1 MKKKITVI
9 VSIISIVFVMAFAL
23 AACNKET
30 KPGYTALS
38 AQADVFKEL
47 NAKTADV
54 GIMDYTMANYLL
66 SVDSAMAKN
75 LTIADVEFEKEYY
88 GIAFRKAAD
97 GKYNALTDLVNQ
109 VLVELKDT
117 DYKTIAEKYGI
128 SAATLDL
135 VYSKPAGEAD
145 NTELDYIKNKGK
157 IVIGF
162 TLNAPMALGEG
173 DKTTGGF
180 DTDLAKAVFAKIS
193 EKVGKTIAVEF
204 KLIDWGKKESE
215 MEAKTI
221 DCVWNGMTLTDEVTS
236 SMECT
241 NPYLNNAQVVV
252 VPADKADQYQ
262 DEASLADLS
271 FAVETGSAG
280 EAEVSALGLNYTPVA
295 AQSDA
300 LMEVAAGTSDAAVI
314 DSLMAGAMVGEG
326 TGYENLTYTIGLN
339 SEEYGVGFRKGSDL
353 AQALNDFFKTSSEDG
368 SLQACAEQYGVQA
381 ALIQQ

>member
-47 NAKTADV
+47 NSKTADV

-66 SVDSAMAKN
+66 SVDSAMAKK
-75 LTIADVEFEKEYY
+75 LMIADVEFEREYY

-97 GKYNALTDLVNQ
+97 GKYNALTDLVNRT
-109 VLVELKDT
+109 LYDLKDA
-117 DYKTIAEKYGI
+117 DYKTIADKYGI
-128 SAATLDL
+128 SAATLNL
-135 VYSKPAGEAD
+135 SYTEPAGEAD
-145 NTELDYIKNKGK
+145 NTELNYIKDKGK

-193 EKVGKTIAVEF
+193 EKVGKKIAVEF

-221 DCVWNGMTLTDEVTS
+221 DCVWNGLTVTPARAAQWS
-236 SMECT
+236 ITM
-241 NPYLNNAQVVV
+241 NYLENKQCAVVRK
-252 VPADKADQYQ
+252 ADKDKYNSYDALKKARIVAED
-262 DEASLADLS
+262 
-271 FAVETGSAG
+271 GSAG
-280 EAEVSALGLNYTPVA
+280 E
-295 AQSDA
+295 
-300 LMEVAAGTSDAAVI
+300 DAAKEI
-314 DSLMAGAMVGEG
+314 LG
-326 TGYENLTYTIGLN
+326 
-339 SEEYGVGFRKGSDL
+339 
-353 AQALNDFFKTSSEDG
+353 
-368 SLQACAEQYGVQA
+368 
-381 ALIQQ
+381 IQ

>member
-23 AACNKET
+23 AACNKGKGT

-97 GKYNALTDLVNQ
+97 GKYNALTDLVNKT
-109 VLVELKDT
+109 LVALKDA
-117 DYKTIAEKYGI
+117 DYKTIADKYGI

-135 VYSKPAGEAD
+135 VYSKPTGEAD

-221 DCVWNGMTLTDEVTS
+221 DCVWNGLTVTPARAAQWS
-236 SMECT
+236 ITM
-241 NPYLNNAQVVV
+241 NYLENKQCAVIRK
-252 VPADKADQYQ
+252 ADKDKYNSYDALKKARIVAED
-262 DEASLADLS
+262 
-271 FAVETGSAG
+271 GSAG
-280 EAEVSALGLNYTPVA
+280 E
-295 AQSDA
+295 
-300 LMEVAAGTSDAAVI
+300 DAAKEI
-314 DSLMAGAMVGEG
+314 LG
-326 TGYENLTYTIGLN
+326 I
-339 SEEYGVGFRKGSDL
+339 K
-353 AQALNDFFKTSSEDG
+353 
-368 SLQACAEQYGVQA
+368 
-381 ALIQQ
+381 

>member
-47 NAKTADV
+47 NSKTADV

-66 SVDSAMAKN
+66 NRDSAMAKN

-109 VLVELKDT
+109 VLVELKDA

-128 SAATLDL
+128 DGATLDL
-135 VYSKPAGEAD
+135 VYSKPTGEAD
-145 NTELDYIKNKGK
+145 NTELDHIKKNG

-193 EKVGKTIAVEF
+193 EKVGKTIEVEF
-204 KLIDWGKKESE
+204 KLIDWSNKETDMQS
-215 MEAKTI
+215 TNI
-221 DCVWNGMTLTDEVTS
+221 DCVWNGLTVTPARAAQWS
-236 SMECT
+236 ITM
-241 NPYLNNAQVVV
+241 NYLENKQCAVIRK
-252 VPADKADQYQ
+252 ADKDKYNSYDALKKARIVAED
-262 DEASLADLS
+262 
-271 FAVETGSAG
+271 GSAG
-280 EAEVSALGLNYTPVA
+280 E
-295 AQSDA
+295 
-300 LMEVAAGTSDAAVI
+300 DAAKEI
-314 DSLMAGAMVGEG
+314 LG
-326 TGYENLTYTIGLN
+326 I
-339 SEEYGVGFRKGSDL
+339 K
-353 AQALNDFFKTSSEDG
+353 
-368 SLQACAEQYGVQA
+368 
-381 ALIQQ
+381 

>member
-9 VSIISIVFVMAFAL
+9 VSIISIVFVMAFTL

-47 NAKTADV
+47 NSKTADV

-97 GKYNALTDLVNQ
+97 GKYNALTDLVNKT
-109 VLVELKDT
+109 LSELKDA
-117 DYKTIAEKYGI
+117 DYKTIADKYGI

-135 VYSKPAGEAD
+135 TYTAPTGEAD
-145 NTELDYIKNKGK
+145 NTELDYITSKGK

-162 TLNAPMALGEG
+162 TLNAPMALGSG

-180 DTDLAKAVFAKIS
+180 DTDLAKAVFAKINS
-193 EKVGKTIAVEF
+193 DLGTNIAVEF

-221 DCVWNGMTLTDEVTS
+221 DCVWNGLTVTPARAAQWS
-236 SMECT
+236 ITM
-241 NPYLNNAQVVV
+241 NYLENKQCAVVRK
-252 VPADKADQYQ
+252 ADKDKYNSYDALKKARIVAED
-262 DEASLADLS
+262 
-271 FAVETGSAG
+271 GSAG
-280 EAEVSALGLNYTPVA
+280 E
-295 AQSDA
+295 
-300 LMEVAAGTSDAAVI
+300 DAAKEI
-314 DSLMAGAMVGEG
+314 LG
-326 TGYENLTYTIGLN
+326 I
-339 SEEYGVGFRKGSDL
+339 K
-353 AQALNDFFKTSSEDG
+353 
-368 SLQACAEQYGVQA
+368 
-381 ALIQQ
+381 

>member
-66 SVDSAMAKN
+66 NRDSAMAKN

-97 GKYNALTDLVNQ
+97 GKYNALTDLVNKA
-109 VLVELKDT
+109 LVDLKDT
-117 DYKTIAEKYGI
+117 KYKEIAEKYGI

-135 VYSKPAGEAD
+135 VYSKPTGEAD
-145 NTELDYIKNKGK
+145 NTELDHIKKNG

-180 DTDLAKAVFAKIS
+180 DTDLAKAVFAKINS
-193 EKVGKTIAVEF
+193 DLGTNIAVEF

-215 MEAKTI
+215 MEARTI
-221 DCVWNGMTLTDEVTS
+221 DCVWNGLTVTPARAAQWS
-236 SMECT
+236 ITM
-241 NPYLNNAQVVV
+241 NYLENKQCAVVRK
-252 VPADKADQYQ
+252 ADKDKYNSYDALKKARIVAED
-262 DEASLADLS
+262 
-271 FAVETGSAG
+271 GSAG
-280 EAEVSALGLNYTPVA
+280 E
-295 AQSDA
+295 
-300 LMEVAAGTSDAAVI
+300 DAAKEI
-314 DSLMAGAMVGEG
+314 LG
-326 TGYENLTYTIGLN
+326 I
-339 SEEYGVGFRKGSDL
+339 K
-353 AQALNDFFKTSSEDG
+353 
-368 SLQACAEQYGVQA
+368 
-381 ALIQQ
+381 

>member
-97 GKYNALTDLVNQ
+97 GKYNALTDLVNKT
-109 VLVELKDT
+109 LSELK

-128 SAATLDL
+128 DGATLDL
-135 VYSKPAGEAD
+135 VYSEPTGEAD
-145 NTELDYIKNKGK
+145 NTELDYITSKGK

-221 DCVWNGMTLTDEVTS
+221 DCVWNGLTVTPARAAQWS
-236 SMECT
+236 ITM
-241 NPYLNNAQVVV
+241 NYLENKQCAVIRK
-252 VPADKADQYQ
+252 ADKDKYNSYDALKKARIVAED
-262 DEASLADLS
+262 
-271 FAVETGSAG
+271 GSAG
-280 EAEVSALGLNYTPVA
+280 E
-295 AQSDA
+295 
-300 LMEVAAGTSDAAVI
+300 DAAKEI
-314 DSLMAGAMVGEG
+314 LG
-326 TGYENLTYTIGLN
+326 I
-339 SEEYGVGFRKGSDL
+339 K
-353 AQALNDFFKTSSEDG
+353 
-368 SLQACAEQYGVQA
+368 
-381 ALIQQ
+381 

>member
-1 MKKKITVI
+1 MKKKITVL

-47 NAKTADV
+47 NSKTADV

-66 SVDSAMAKN
+66 NLLKTDSAMAKK
-75 LTIADVEFEKEYY
+75 LMIADIEFEKEYY

-97 GKYNALTDLVNQ
+97 GKYNALTDLVNKA
-109 VLVELKDT
+109 LVDLKDT
-117 DYKTIAEKYGI
+117 KYKEIAKNYGI
-128 SAATLDL
+128 DGATLDL
-135 VYSKPAGEAD
+135 TYTAPTGEAD
-145 NTELDYIKNKGK
+145 NTELNYIKDKGK

-193 EKVGKTIAVEF
+193 EKVGKTISVEF

-221 DCVWNGMTLTDEVTS
+221 DCVWNGLTVTPARAAQWS
-236 SMECT
+236 ITM
-241 NPYLNNAQVVV
+241 NYLENKQCAVIRK
-252 VPADKADQYQ
+252 ADKDKYNSYDALKKARIVAED
-262 DEASLADLS
+262 
-271 FAVETGSAG
+271 GSAG
-280 EAEVSALGLNYTPVA
+280 E
-295 AQSDA
+295 
-300 LMEVAAGTSDAAVI
+300 DAAKEI
-314 DSLMAGAMVGEG
+314 LG
-326 TGYENLTYTIGLN
+326 I
-339 SEEYGVGFRKGSDL
+339 K
-353 AQALNDFFKTSSEDG
+353 
-368 SLQACAEQYGVQA
+368 
-381 ALIQQ
+381 

>member
-23 AACNKET
+23 AACNKDT

-109 VLVELKDT
+109 VLVELKESKK
-117 DYKTIAEKYGI
+117 YAEIAEKYGI

-135 VYSKPAGEAD
+135 AYSKPTGEAD

-162 TLNAPMALGEG
+162 TLNAPMALGSG

-221 DCVWNGMTLTDEVTS
+221 DCVWNGLTVTPARAAQWS
-236 SMECT
+236 ITM
-241 NPYLNNAQVVV
+241 NYLENKQCAVIRK
-252 VPADKADQYQ
+252 ADKDKYNSYDALKKARIVAED
-262 DEASLADLS
+262 
-271 FAVETGSAG
+271 GSAG
-280 EAEVSALGLNYTPVA
+280 E
-295 AQSDA
+295 
-300 LMEVAAGTSDAAVI
+300 DAAKEI
-314 DSLMAGAMVGEG
+314 LG
-326 TGYENLTYTIGLN
+326 I
-339 SEEYGVGFRKGSDL
+339 K
-353 AQALNDFFKTSSEDG
+353 
-368 SLQACAEQYGVQA
+368 
-381 ALIQQ
+381 

>member
-47 NAKTADV
+47 NSKTADV

-66 SVDSAMAKN
+66 NLLKTDSAMAKK
-75 LTIADVEFEKEYY
+75 LMIADIEFEKEYY

-97 GKYNALTDLVNQ
+97 GKYNALTDLVNKA
-109 VLVELKDT
+109 LVDLKDT
-117 DYKTIAEKYGI
+117 KYKEIAKNYGI
-128 SAATLDL
+128 DGATLDL
-135 VYSKPAGEAD
+135 TYTAPTGEAD
-145 NTELDYIKNKGK
+145 NTELNYIKDKGK

-193 EKVGKTIAVEF
+193 EKVGKTISVEF

-221 DCVWNGMTLTDEVTS
+221 DCVWNGLTVTPARAAQWS
-236 SMECT
+236 ITM
-241 NPYLNNAQVVV
+241 NYLENKQCAVIRK
-252 VPADKADQYQ
+252 ADKDKYNSYDALKKARIVAED
-262 DEASLADLS
+262 
-271 FAVETGSAG
+271 GSAG
-280 EAEVSALGLNYTPVA
+280 E
-295 AQSDA
+295 
-300 LMEVAAGTSDAAVI
+300 DAAKEI
-314 DSLMAGAMVGEG
+314 LG
-326 TGYENLTYTIGLN
+326 I
-339 SEEYGVGFRKGSDL
+339 K
-353 AQALNDFFKTSSEDG
+353 
-368 SLQACAEQYGVQA
+368 
-381 ALIQQ
+381 

>member
-109 VLVELKDT
+109 VLVELKDA

-135 VYSKPAGEAD
+135 VYSKPTGEAD
-145 NTELDYIKNKGK
+145 NTELDHIKKNG

-193 EKVGKTIAVEF
+193 EKVGKTIEVEF
-204 KLIDWGKKESE
+204 KLIDWSKKESE

-221 DCVWNGMTLTDEVTS
+221 DCVWNGLTVTPARAAQWS
-236 SMECT
+236 ITM
-241 NPYLNNAQVVV
+241 NYLENKQCAVIRK
-252 VPADKADQYQ
+252 ADKDKYNSYDALKNARIVAED
-262 DEASLADLS
+262 
-271 FAVETGSAG
+271 GSAG
-280 EAEVSALGLNYTPVA
+280 E
-295 AQSDA
+295 
-300 LMEVAAGTSDAAVI
+300 DAAKEI
-314 DSLMAGAMVGEG
+314 LG
-326 TGYENLTYTIGLN
+326 I
-339 SEEYGVGFRKGSDL
+339 K
-353 AQALNDFFKTSSEDG
+353 
-368 SLQACAEQYGVQA
+368 
-381 ALIQQ
+381 

>member
-47 NAKTADV
+47 NSKTADV

-66 SVDSAMAKN
+66 KTDSAMAKN

-109 VLVELKDT
+109 VLVELKDA
-117 DYKTIAEKYGI
+117 DYKTIAERYGI
-128 SAATLDL
+128 SKATLDL
-135 VYSKPAGEAD
+135 VYSKPTGEAD
-145 NTELDYIKNKGK
+145 NTELDHIKKNG

-193 EKVGKTIAVEF
+193 EKVGKTIEVEF
-204 KLIDWGKKESE
+204 KLIDWSKKESE

-221 DCVWNGMTLTDEVTS
+221 DCIWNGLTVTPARAAQWS
-236 SMECT
+236 ITM
-241 NPYLNNAQVVV
+241 NYLENKQCAVIRK
-252 VPADKADQYQ
+252 ADKDKYNSYDALKKARIVAED
-262 DEASLADLS
+262 
-271 FAVETGSAG
+271 GSAG
-280 EAEVSALGLNYTPVA
+280 E
-295 AQSDA
+295 
-300 LMEVAAGTSDAAVI
+300 DAAKEI
-314 DSLMAGAMVGEG
+314 LG
-326 TGYENLTYTIGLN
+326 I
-339 SEEYGVGFRKGSDL
+339 K
-353 AQALNDFFKTSSEDG
+353 
-368 SLQACAEQYGVQA
+368 
-381 ALIQQ
+381 

>member
-109 VLVELKDT
+109 VLVELKDA

-135 VYSKPAGEAD
+135 VYSKPTGEAD
-145 NTELDYIKNKGK
+145 NTELDHIKKNG

-221 DCVWNGMTLTDEVTS
+221 DCVWNGLTVTPARAAQWS
-236 SMECT
+236 ITM
-241 NPYLNNAQVVV
+241 NYLENKQCAVIRK
-252 VPADKADQYQ
+252 ADKDKYNSYDALKKARIVAED
-262 DEASLADLS
+262 
-271 FAVETGSAG
+271 GSAG
-280 EAEVSALGLNYTPVA
+280 E
-295 AQSDA
+295 
-300 LMEVAAGTSDAAVI
+300 DAAKEI
-314 DSLMAGAMVGEG
+314 LG
-326 TGYENLTYTIGLN
+326 I
-339 SEEYGVGFRKGSDL
+339 K
-353 AQALNDFFKTSSEDG
+353 
-368 SLQACAEQYGVQA
+368 
-381 ALIQQ
+381 

>member
-97 GKYNALTDLVNQ
+97 GKYNALTDLVNKT
-109 VLVELKDT
+109 LSELK
-117 DYKTIAEKYGI
+117 DYKTIAKNYGI

-135 VYSKPAGEAD
+135 VYSKPTGEAD

-162 TLNAPMALGEG
+162 TLNAPMALGSG

-221 DCVWNGMTLTDEVTS
+221 DCLWNGLTVTPARAAQWS
-236 SMECT
+236 ITM
-241 NPYLNNAQVVV
+241 NYLENKQCAVIRK
-252 VPADKADQYQ
+252 ADKDKYNSYDALKKARIVAED
-262 DEASLADLS
+262 
-271 FAVETGSAG
+271 GSAG
-280 EAEVSALGLNYTPVA
+280 E
-295 AQSDA
+295 
-300 LMEVAAGTSDAAVI
+300 DAAKEI
-314 DSLMAGAMVGEG
+314 LG
-326 TGYENLTYTIGLN
+326 I
-339 SEEYGVGFRKGSDL
+339 K
-353 AQALNDFFKTSSEDG
+353 
-368 SLQACAEQYGVQA
+368 
-381 ALIQQ
+381 

>member
-23 AACNKET
+23 VACNKET

-47 NAKTADV
+47 NSKTADV

-66 SVDSAMAKN
+66 KTDSAMAKN

-109 VLVELKDT
+109 VLVELKDA
-117 DYKTIAEKYGI
+117 DYKTIAERYGI
-128 SAATLDL
+128 SKATLDL
-135 VYSKPAGEAD
+135 VYSKPTGEAD
-145 NTELDYIKNKGK
+145 NTELDHIKKNG

-193 EKVGKTIAVEF
+193 EKVGKTIEVEF

-221 DCVWNGMTLTDEVTS
+221 DCVWNGLTVTPARAAQWS
-236 SMECT
+236 ITM
-241 NPYLNNAQVVV
+241 NYLENKQCAVIRK
-252 VPADKADQYQ
+252 ADKDKYNSYDALKKARIVAED
-262 DEASLADLS
+262 
-271 FAVETGSAG
+271 GSAG
-280 EAEVSALGLNYTPVA
+280 E
-295 AQSDA
+295 
-300 LMEVAAGTSDAAVI
+300 DAAKEI
-314 DSLMAGAMVGEG
+314 LG
-326 TGYENLTYTIGLN
+326 I
-339 SEEYGVGFRKGSDL
+339 K
-353 AQALNDFFKTSSEDG
+353 
-368 SLQACAEQYGVQA
+368 
-381 ALIQQ
+381 

>member
-97 GKYNALTDLVNQ
+97 GKYNALTDLVNKA
-109 VLVELKDT
+109 LVDLKDT
-117 DYKTIAEKYGI
+117 KYKEIAEKYGI

-135 VYSKPAGEAD
+135 VYSKPTGEAD
-145 NTELDYIKNKGK
+145 NTELDHIKKNG

-193 EKVGKTIAVEF
+193 EKVGKTIEVEF
-204 KLIDWGKKESE
+204 KLIDWSKKESE

-221 DCVWNGMTLTDEVTS
+221 DCVWNGLTVTPARAAQWS
-236 SMECT
+236 ITM
-241 NPYLNNAQVVV
+241 NYLENKQCAVIRK
-252 VPADKADQYQ
+252 ADKDKYNSYDALKNARIVAED
-262 DEASLADLS
+262 
-271 FAVETGSAG
+271 GSAG
-280 EAEVSALGLNYTPVA
+280 E
-295 AQSDA
+295 
-300 LMEVAAGTSDAAVI
+300 DAAKEI
-314 DSLMAGAMVGEG
+314 LG
-326 TGYENLTYTIGLN
+326 I
-339 SEEYGVGFRKGSDL
+339 K
-353 AQALNDFFKTSSEDG
+353 
-368 SLQACAEQYGVQA
+368 
-381 ALIQQ
+381 

>member
-109 VLVELKDT
+109 VLVELKDA

-135 VYSKPAGEAD
+135 VYSKPTGEAD
-145 NTELDYIKNKGK
+145 NTELDHIKKNG

-193 EKVGKTIAVEF
+193 EKVGKTIEVEF
-204 KLIDWGKKESE
+204 KLIDWSKKESE

-221 DCVWNGMTLTDEVTS
+221 DCVWNGLTVTPARAEQWS
-236 SMECT
+236 ITM
-241 NPYLNNAQVVV
+241 NYLENKQCAVIRK
-252 VPADKADQYQ
+252 ADKDKYNSYDALKNARIVAED
-262 DEASLADLS
+262 
-271 FAVETGSAG
+271 GSAG
-280 EAEVSALGLNYTPVA
+280 E
-295 AQSDA
+295 
-300 LMEVAAGTSDAAVI
+300 DAAKEI
-314 DSLMAGAMVGEG
+314 LG
-326 TGYENLTYTIGLN
+326 I
-339 SEEYGVGFRKGSDL
+339 K
-353 AQALNDFFKTSSEDG
+353 
-368 SLQACAEQYGVQA
+368 
-381 ALIQQ
+381 

>member
-47 NAKTADV
+47 NSKTADV

-66 SVDSAMAKN
+66 NLLKTDSAMAKK
-75 LTIADVEFEKEYY
+75 LMIADIEFEKEYY

-97 GKYNALTDLVNQ
+97 GKYNALTDLVNKA
-109 VLVELKDT
+109 LVDLKDT
-117 DYKTIAEKYGI
+117 KYKEIAKNYGI
-128 SAATLDL
+128 DGATLDL
-135 VYSKPAGEAD
+135 TYTQPTGEAD

-180 DTDLAKAVFAKIS
+180 DTDLAKAVFAKINS
-193 EKVGKTIAVEF
+193 DLGTNIAVEF

-215 MEAKTI
+215 MEARTI
-221 DCVWNGMTLTDEVTS
+221 DCVWNGLTVTPARAAQWS
-236 SMECT
+236 ITM
-241 NPYLNNAQVVV
+241 NYLENKQCAVIRK
-252 VPADKADQYQ
+252 ADKDKYNSYDALKKARIVAED
-262 DEASLADLS
+262 
-271 FAVETGSAG
+271 GSAG
-280 EAEVSALGLNYTPVA
+280 E
-295 AQSDA
+295 
-300 LMEVAAGTSDAAVI
+300 DAAKEI
-314 DSLMAGAMVGEG
+314 LG
-326 TGYENLTYTIGLN
+326 I
-339 SEEYGVGFRKGSDL
+339 K
-353 AQALNDFFKTSSEDG
+353 
-368 SLQACAEQYGVQA
+368 
-381 ALIQQ
+381 

>member
-109 VLVELKDT
+109 VLVELKDA

-135 VYSKPAGEAD
+135 VYSKPTGEAD
-145 NTELDYIKNKGK
+145 NTELEYIKKNG

-180 DTDLAKAVFAKIS
+180 DTDLAKAVFNKIS
-193 EKVGKTIAVEF
+193 EKVGKTIEVEF
-204 KLIDWGKKESE
+204 KLIDWSKKESE
-215 MEAKTI
+215 MEGKTI
-221 DCVWNGMTLTDEVTS
+221 DCIWNGLTVTPARAEQWS
-236 SMECT
+236 LTM
-241 NPYLNNAQVVV
+241 NYLENKQCAVIRK
-252 VPADKADQYQ
+252 ADKDKYNSYDALKKARIVAED
-262 DEASLADLS
+262 
-271 FAVETGSAG
+271 GSAG
-280 EAEVSALGLNYTPVA
+280 E
-295 AQSDA
+295 
-300 LMEVAAGTSDAAVI
+300 DAAKEI
-314 DSLMAGAMVGEG
+314 LG
-326 TGYENLTYTIGLN
+326 I
-339 SEEYGVGFRKGSDL
+339 K
-353 AQALNDFFKTSSEDG
+353 
-368 SLQACAEQYGVQA
+368 
-381 ALIQQ
+381 

>member
-97 GKYNALTDLVNQ
+97 GKYNALTDLVNKT
-109 VLVELKDT
+109 LSELKDA

-135 VYSKPAGEAD
+135 VYSKPTGEAD
-145 NTELDYIKNKGK
+145 NTELNYIKSKGK

-193 EKVGKTIAVEF
+193 EKISEKVGKTITIAVEF

-221 DCVWNGMTLTDEVTS
+221 DCVWNGLTVTPARAAQWS
-236 SMECT
+236 ITM
-241 NPYLNNAQVVV
+241 NYLENKQCAVVRK
-252 VPADKADQYQ
+252 ADKDKYNSYDALKKARIVAED
-262 DEASLADLS
+262 
-271 FAVETGSAG
+271 GSAG
-280 EAEVSALGLNYTPVA
+280 E
-295 AQSDA
+295 
-300 LMEVAAGTSDAAVI
+300 DAAKEI
-314 DSLMAGAMVGEG
+314 LD
-326 TGYENLTYTIGLN
+326 I
-339 SEEYGVGFRKGSDL
+339 K
-353 AQALNDFFKTSSEDG
+353 
-368 SLQACAEQYGVQA
+368 
-381 ALIQQ
+381 

>member
-109 VLVELKDT
+109 VLVELKDA
-117 DYKTIAEKYGI
+117 DYKTIAERYGI
-128 SAATLDL
+128 SKATLDL
-135 VYSKPAGEAD
+135 VYSKPTGEAD
-145 NTELDYIKNKGK
+145 NTELDHIKKNG

-193 EKVGKTIAVEF
+193 EKVGKTIEVEF
-204 KLIDWGKKESE
+204 KLIDWSKKESE

-221 DCVWNGMTLTDEVTS
+221 DCVWNGLTVTPARAAQWS
-236 SMECT
+236 ITM
-241 NPYLNNAQVVV
+241 NYLENKQCAVVRK
-252 VPADKADQYQ
+252 ADKDKYNSYDALKNARIVAED
-262 DEASLADLS
+262 
-271 FAVETGSAG
+271 GSAG
-280 EAEVSALGLNYTPVA
+280 E
-295 AQSDA
+295 
-300 LMEVAAGTSDAAVI
+300 DAAKEI
-314 DSLMAGAMVGEG
+314 LG
-326 TGYENLTYTIGLN
+326 I
-339 SEEYGVGFRKGSDL
+339 K
-353 AQALNDFFKTSSEDG
+353 
-368 SLQACAEQYGVQA
+368 
-381 ALIQQ
+381 

>member
-47 NAKTADV
+47 NSKTADV

-109 VLVELKDT
+109 VLAKELKDT
-117 DYKTIAEKYGI
+117 EYKTIAEKYGI

-135 VYSKPAGEAD
+135 AYSKPTGEAD

-221 DCVWNGMTLTDEVTS
+221 DCVWNGLTVTPARAAQWS
-236 SMECT
+236 ITM
-241 NPYLNNAQVVV
+241 NYLENKQCAVVRK
-252 VPADKADQYQ
+252 ADKDKYNSYDALKKARIVAED
-262 DEASLADLS
+262 
-271 FAVETGSAG
+271 GSAG
-280 EAEVSALGLNYTPVA
+280 E
-295 AQSDA
+295 
-300 LMEVAAGTSDAAVI
+300 DAAKEI
-314 DSLMAGAMVGEG
+314 LG
-326 TGYENLTYTIGLN
+326 I
-339 SEEYGVGFRKGSDL
+339 K
-353 AQALNDFFKTSSEDG
+353 
-368 SLQACAEQYGVQA
+368 
-381 ALIQQ
+381 

>member
-109 VLVELKDT
+109 VLVELKDA
-117 DYKTIAEKYGI
+117 DYKAIAKKYGI
-128 SAATLDL
+128 SAATLNL
-135 VYSKPAGEAD
+135 SYTEPAGEAD
-145 NTELDYIKNKGK
+145 NTELNYIKDKGK

-162 TLNAPMALGEG
+162 TLNAPMALGSG

-180 DTDLAKAVFAKIS
+180 DTDLAKAVFAKINS
-193 EKVGKTIAVEF
+193 DLGTNIAVEF

-215 MEAKTI
+215 MEARTI
-221 DCVWNGMTLTDEVTS
+221 DCVWNGLTVTPARAAQWS
-236 SMECT
+236 ITM
-241 NPYLNNAQVVV
+241 NYLENKQCAVIRK
-252 VPADKADQYQ
+252 ADKDKYNSYDALKKARIVAED
-262 DEASLADLS
+262 
-271 FAVETGSAG
+271 GSAG
-280 EAEVSALGLNYTPVA
+280 E
-295 AQSDA
+295 
-300 LMEVAAGTSDAAVI
+300 DAAKEI
-314 DSLMAGAMVGEG
+314 LG
-326 TGYENLTYTIGLN
+326 I
-339 SEEYGVGFRKGSDL
+339 K
-353 AQALNDFFKTSSEDG
+353 
-368 SLQACAEQYGVQA
+368 
-381 ALIQQ
+381 

>member
-47 NAKTADV
+47 NSKTADV

-109 VLVELKDT
+109 VLVELKDA
-117 DYKTIAEKYGI
+117 DYKTIAERYGI
-128 SAATLDL
+128 SKATLDL
-135 VYSKPAGEAD
+135 VYSKPTGEAD
-145 NTELDYIKNKGK
+145 NTELDHIKKNG

-193 EKVGKTIAVEF
+193 EKVGKTIEVEF
-204 KLIDWGKKESE
+204 KLIDWSKKESE

-221 DCVWNGMTLTDEVTS
+221 DCVWNGLTVTPARAAQWS
-236 SMECT
+236 ITM
-241 NPYLNNAQVVV
+241 NYLENKQCAVIRK
-252 VPADKADQYQ
+252 ADKDKYNSYDALKKARIVAED
-262 DEASLADLS
+262 
-271 FAVETGSAG
+271 GSAG
-280 EAEVSALGLNYTPVA
+280 E
-295 AQSDA
+295 
-300 LMEVAAGTSDAAVI
+300 DAAKEI
-314 DSLMAGAMVGEG
+314 LG
-326 TGYENLTYTIGLN
+326 I
-339 SEEYGVGFRKGSDL
+339 K
-353 AQALNDFFKTSSEDG
+353 
-368 SLQACAEQYGVQA
+368 
-381 ALIQQ
+381 

>member
-30 KPGYTALS
+30 KPGYTALP

-97 GKYNALTDLVNQ
+97 GKYNALTDLVNKT
-109 VLVELKDT
+109 LSELKDS

-135 VYSKPAGEAD
+135 AYTAPTGEAD
-145 NTELDYIKNKGK
+145 NTELDYITSKGK

-162 TLNAPMALGEG
+162 TLNAPMALGSG

-193 EKVGKTIAVEF
+193 EKVGKTISVEF
-204 KLIDWGKKESE
+204 KLIEWSNKESE
-215 MEAKTI
+215 MKTKTI
-221 DCVWNGMTLTDEVTS
+221 DCIWNGLTVTPARAEQWS
-236 SMECT
+236 LTM
-241 NPYLNNAQVVV
+241 NYLENKQCAVIRK
-252 VPADKADQYQ
+252 ADKDKYNSYDALKKARIVAED
-262 DEASLADLS
+262 
-271 FAVETGSAG
+271 GSAG
-280 EAEVSALGLNYTPVA
+280 E
-295 AQSDA
+295 
-300 LMEVAAGTSDAAVI
+300 DAAKEI
-314 DSLMAGAMVGEG
+314 LG
-326 TGYENLTYTIGLN
+326 I
-339 SEEYGVGFRKGSDL
+339 K
-353 AQALNDFFKTSSEDG
+353 
-368 SLQACAEQYGVQA
+368 
-381 ALIQQ
+381 